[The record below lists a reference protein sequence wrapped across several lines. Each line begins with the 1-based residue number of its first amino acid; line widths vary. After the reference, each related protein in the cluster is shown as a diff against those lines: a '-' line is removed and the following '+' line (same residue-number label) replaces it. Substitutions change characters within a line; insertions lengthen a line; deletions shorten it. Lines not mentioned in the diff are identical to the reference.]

1 MVAGTGLFLLLG
13 FQPALYFGCPREVG
27 AFCSSLQIQ
36 SSRQSWSRQQNIC
49 SAVFLLSLRC
59 VQAHRKTTKKPRTP
73 CVPSALSVGRLVF
86 FNILV
91 AGTGL
96 FLFTIFG
103 IKSQLSHFL
112 ATFFVVIDIFST
124 FAIAQGA
131 IRGV

>member
-13 FQPALYFGCPREVG
+13 FQPALLFVVPARSELS
-27 AFCSSLQIQ
+27 APPFESSHPDKARAD
-36 SSRQSWSRQQNIC
+36 SRTF
-49 SAVFLLSLRC
+49 VLLFFLLSLRC